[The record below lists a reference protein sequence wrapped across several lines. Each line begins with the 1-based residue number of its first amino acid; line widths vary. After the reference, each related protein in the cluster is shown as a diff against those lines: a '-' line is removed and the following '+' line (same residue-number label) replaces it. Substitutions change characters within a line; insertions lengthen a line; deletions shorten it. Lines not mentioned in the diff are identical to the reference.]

1 MKLNNSMQVARRG
14 PRASIRCL
22 EYPAKRAQSGLT
34 LVELLVAMT
43 ISTVITI
50 AALSALI
57 ISRQGFTAVDVASQL
72 RDNAR
77 FTTDLLQRLA
87 VQAGYQDVQFITN
100 PLVGAVGIPIA
111 PPPNISGFN
120 NALASA
126 SDPTN
131 VSTARPIGPTR
142 DGSDILILRYQASE
156 TFPGS
161 GVSDNTM
168 IDCAGNPST
177 SLPLDPSDR
186 VLSVLHVQVNQG
198 EPSLMCTTVNPTTG
212 IFTVQ
217 PVIQGVEN
225 FQVLYG
231 VDNVTPNTAPVAGAT
246 TDEVPDRFLR
256 ADQMTVAGNALGTN
270 ANWARVR
277 SIRVGMVLRGPPGS
291 AQDNVALT
299 FFPLGRA
306 KNSSGGA
313 VGSAMASANDPGTT
327 FQPGADGR
335 LRQALTFTIHLRNS
349 QRL

>member
-1 MKLNNSMQVARRG
+1 MKLNVLARVSRRG
-14 PRASIRCL
+14 PRVNIRCL
-22 EYPAKRAQSGLT
+22 ACRAKRAQSGLT
-34 LVELLVAMT
+34 LVELLVAMA

-57 ISRQGFTAVDVASQL
+57 ISRQGFTAVDAASQL

-87 VQAGYQDVQFITN
+87 VQAGYRDVQYIAN

-131 VSTARPIGPTR
+131 ASTARAVGPTR

-177 SLPLDPSDR
+177 SLPTDPSDR

-198 EPSLMCTTVNPTTG
+198 EPSLMCTTVNPTSG
-212 IFTVQ
+212 IFSVQ

-246 TDEVPDRFLR
+246 TDDVADRYLR
-256 ADQMTVAGNALGTN
+256 ADQMTVATDVPGTN

-299 FFPLGRA
+299 FFPLGQA

-313 VGSAMASANDPGTT
+313 IGSAMASANDPGTT

-335 LRQALTFTIHLRNS
+335 LRQVVTFTVHLRNS
-349 QRL
+349 QGL